1 MESEKLN
8 KIKIK
13 KKFHYLSRT
22 EDMFSECGKLRAARA
37 FVSYVPHALKC
48 LTCSHAF
55 VTLLLTCLPF
65 FMCLKCLHFL
75 RVLRA
80 FIFLGAFIFYV
91 SYVPSFFKCL
101 ACFHFLR
108 ALRGFLFLRAF
119 IFLRALRGFLF
130 LRAFI
135 FYVPNI
141 FFCLHPF
148 KGTVMQII

>member
-108 ALRGFLFLRAF
+108 ALRGFLFFFTCLTWLPVF
-119 IFLRALRGFLF
+119 TCLHFLRA
-130 LRAFI
+130 
-135 FYVPNI
+135 
-141 FFCLHPF
+141 
-148 KGTVMQII
+148 